1 MKRSALAAL
10 LLILAVVIGAA
21 YGSSGKERD
30 ITRSFEKK
38 ERIKIE
44 TVSASVEITG
54 AKTDKIQIEVQ
65 NRYTPAEDV
74 ETDFK
79 ESGKTLRL
87 TEHIL
92 GNTNGNATWIL
103 TVPESIEVDFSTASG
118 DLQLSDLTGGFT
130 ASTASGEITMS
141 NCKGYFRIS
150 SASGNVTAKECSGEF
165 ELSSASGD
173 VRGLA
178 VAIDDVS
185 SFSSASGGVDVR
197 LARSPEFDLDLGSA
211 SGSALLDFAGNQ
223 VTGTFKFEAK
233 IHDGVIEAPYAFD
246 SEENFRRS
254 GDRYVRKIFTK
265 GTNGPKIRIGTATGE
280 AVLKE

>member
-10 LLILAVVIGAA
+10 LLILAVAVGAS
-21 YGSSGKERD
+21 YGSGGKERD

-44 TVSASVEITG
+44 TVSASVEIVG

-74 ETDFK
+74 ENDFR

-87 TEHIL
+87 TERIL
-92 GNTNGNATWIL
+92 GSTNGEATWIL
-103 TVPESIEVDFSTASG
+103 TVPESIEIDFSTASG
-118 DLQLSDLTGGFT
+118 YLELSDLTGGFT
-130 ASTASGEITMS
+130 VSTASGEITMS

-150 SASGNVTAKECSGEF
+150 TASGNITAKECSGEF
-165 ELSSASGD
+165 ELSTASGD

-185 SFSSASGGVDVR
+185 SFSTASGGVDVR
-197 LARSPEFDLDLGSA
+197 LARSPEHDLYLGSA
-211 SGSALLDFAGNQ
+211 SGSVLLDYAGNP
-223 VTGTFKFEAK
+223 VSGTFRFEAK
-233 IHDGVIEAPYAFD
+233 EHDGVIEAPYGFD
-246 SEENFRRS
+246 SEETFRRG
-254 GDRYVRKIFTK
+254 GDRYIRKIFTK
-265 GTNGPKIRIGTATGE
+265 GTGGPKIGIGTASGE